1 MKNKTNNNKKLRILS
16 HQNLRLISQMKT
28 FQNDLELY
36 FTLKCHLIVSHIQMD
51 TNLKQNKKLVL
62 MMKSKKQLLT
72 LIHFLQIF
80 TTNGTILIILD
91 E

>member
-1 MKNKTNNNKKLRILS
+1 MRILS

-62 MMKSKKQLLT
+62 MTKSNTKQLLT